1 MLLKLDDRRS
11 KPDVKFSPR
20 ILRWSFRVSYYKIRG
35 HFFQI
40 LNWPEAT
47 FLEGQWPTTKC
58 LNSDHSSDDCQT
70 TPALYFI
77 SIFYWISL
85 TSFYYRLPFA
95 PIDIHG
101 VSIGQYPMSSRRAS
115 TSSFIK
121 TLNVS
126 IFMIKSQS
134 DIKFDIFFGIQHYNT
149 TTVCS
154 SKMKEKFLIRFCQN
168 IFFLADWN
176 FPVKMDISKTLVNK
190 KTFAV
195 YYDQHKVPFSKSK
208 WTKR

>member
-1 MLLKLDDRRS
+1 M
-11 KPDVKFSPR
+11 KFSPR

-134 DIKFDIFFGIQHYNT
+134 DIKFDIFLVSNT
-149 TTVCS
+149 ITLQQYVVQ
-154 SKMKEKFLIRFCQN
+154 KWRKNFL
-168 IFFLADWN
+168 
-176 FPVKMDISKTLVNK
+176 
-190 KTFAV
+190 
-195 YYDQHKVPFSKSK
+195 
-208 WTKR
+208 